1 MSTKELERLEV
12 VRRVAEGRL
21 TQAKAGEFI
30 GLSEHQVRRL
40 RVAFESARRS
50 TRGTASN
57 PPSAAAGQVV
67 KLNAG
72 TLTVSSTISLRSG
85 VVLRGAGSQGV
96 PAGTTI
102 VKTGGGTVLAIGTA
116 RDSACYGGTGFAL
129 TQDGMLDS
137 KTISVGPRPRA
148 SPPGISP
155 SSMWSTTAPSSSEIA
170 PTSSASPGGRPASAS
185 PSGARPIPAGPSRHR
200 SSTSRSPPG
209 GRPAPSGRGWARTSP
224 RWWESF
230 PPSSARTAC
239 PEGYVL
245 SG

>member
-1 MSTKELERLEV
+1 VSTKELERLEV

-50 TRGTASN
+50 TRGTTSN

-96 PAGTTI
+96 PAGMTI

-129 TQDGMLDS
+129 TQDGSGRSASQRVTLWS
-137 KTISVGPRPRA
+137 STNPGRAIPASLIYQQKPAWWPTGTVWPWVGPDLTPMVGVLPAKQR
-148 SPPGISP
+148 SD
-155 SSMWSTTAPSSSEIA
+155 SMP
-170 PTSSASPGGRPASAS
+170 
-185 PSGARPIPAGPSRHR
+185 
-200 SSTSRSPPG
+200 
-209 GRPAPSGRGWARTSP
+209 
-224 RWWESF
+224 
-230 PPSSARTAC
+230 
-239 PEGYVL
+239 
-245 SG
+245 